1 MSHIHLKI
9 YNNDDNVNQ
18 CYRISP
24 RRKNNNFNI
33 NDYVKNNN
41 NLYGIIKDKNDNYI
55 IVNWNDNTYE
65 RLQIPLIN
73 KNYLI
78 RISKNEYS
86 DNINYVD
93 TIESQISPLQTST
106 VNTASSQDNFTKND
120 ITEDNFTK
128 NQSISNNYTEPEQ
141 AIEKN
146 AVKISKK
153 GLSAENDN
161 KITQLINLALNKGI
175 IDPDEVETEKLKLT
189 AFDDEALKQYEEMLN
204 NTSDEGE
211 VISLSES
218 QIDTSGLSP
227 QEAEAQNMLHK
238 LKHQRGISTTSRQK
252 NINVNDVNSRSLHD
266 MEKTAITYMNT
277 NNGQTINNSQV
288 SLDDSLL
295 QALSNNNYQSDNYS
309 NNNNYQSNNYQSDND
324 ISNDNS
330 FDIDNIDSNNNI
342 NFNNTF
348 GNNFSNSSNNS
359 FDNNFNNNHNN
370 YGNNSNTNN
379 NVNNA
384 NAMSLDSIV
393 EQIQQ
398 DNKSSFLKTPFNGLT
413 KPLLINTSDNINPIN
428 NAFRELFSPDMF
440 THMGKR

>member
-106 VNTASSQDNFTKND
+106 VNTASSQDNFIEND
-120 ITEDNFTK
+120 FTN
-128 NQSISNNYTEPEQ
+128 NQSTENEQ
-141 AIEKN
+141 VMEKN
-146 AVKISKK
+146 TVKISKK
-153 GLSAENDN
+153 ELSAENN

-189 AFDDEALKQYEEMLN
+189 AFDDAALKQYEEMLN

-238 LKHQRGISTTSRQK
+238 LKHQRGISTMSRQR

-295 QALSNNNYQSDNYS
+295 QALSNNNYQS
-309 NNNNYQSNNYQSDND
+309 NNYQSDNYSNSNNYQNNNNYQNDSYQDNND
-324 ISNDNS
+324 ISNNNS
-330 FDIDNIDSNNNI
+330 FDIDNIDSNSNI

-348 GNNFSNSSNNS
+348 DKNFNS
-359 FDNNFNNNHNN
+359 DYNNNHNN
-370 YGNNSNTNN
+370 YGNNSNSNINN

-384 NAMSLDSIV
+384 NVMSLDSIV
-393 EQIQQ
+393 EQIQR

>member
-9 YNNDDNVNQ
+9 YNNDDNINQ

-106 VNTASSQDNFTKND
+106 VNTASSQDNSIKND
-120 ITEDNFTK
+120 IIE
-128 NQSISNNYTEPEQ
+128 SEQ
-141 AIEKN
+141 VIEKN

-153 GLSAENDN
+153 ELSAENNN

-238 LKHQRGISTTSRQK
+238 LKHQRGISTTSRKK

-295 QALSNNNYQSDNYS
+295 RALSNNNYQSNS
-309 NNNNYQSNNYQSDND
+309 YQSNNSYQDNSYQGNN
-324 ISNDNS
+324 ISNNNS
-330 FDIDNIDSNNNI
+330 FDIDNIDLNNNN

-348 GNNFSNSSNNS
+348 NNTFSNNFSNSSDNNS
-359 FDNNFNNNHNN
+359 DNNFNNNFSSDYNNTFGNN
-370 YGNNSNTNN
+370 YGNNSNSNN

-384 NAMSLDSIV
+384 NKMSLDSIV

-428 NAFRELFSPDMF
+428 AAFRELFLPDMF

>member
-106 VNTASSQDNFTKND
+106 VNTASSQDNFTKNNLTGNNH
-120 ITEDNFTK
+120 TE
-128 NQSISNNYTEPEQ
+128 SEQ
-141 AIEKN
+141 VIEKN

-153 GLSAENDN
+153 ELSAENNN

-238 LKHQRGISTTSRQK
+238 LKHQRGISTMSRQK
-252 NINVNDVNSRSLHD
+252 NVNVNDVNSRSLHD

-295 QALSNNNYQSDNYS
+295 QALSNNNYQ
-309 NNNNYQSNNYQSDND
+309 NNND
-324 ISNDNS
+324 ISNSYQNNNSYQGNNNISDNNS
-330 FDIDNIDSNNNI
+330 FDIDNIDLNNNN

-348 GNNFSNSSNNS
+348 SNNFDNNSDSNFNNNFSNNFSS
-359 FDNNFNNNHNN
+359 DYNN
-370 YGNNSNTNN
+370 YGNNSNSNN

-384 NAMSLDSIV
+384 NTMSLDSIV
-393 EQIQQ
+393 EQIQR

-413 KPLLINTSDNINPIN
+413 KPLLINTSDNINPYLGIIN
-428 NAFRELFSPDMF
+428 SIIY
-440 THMGKR
+440 